1 MKDRIISFCR
11 QHILLLCSLF
21 VMTLGVALCVW
32 DRGHGTNDYE
42 LLDRNI
48 KNGHEP
54 TLEWFYPQVIRAII
68 DNGK

>member
-1 MKDRIISFCR
+1 MIAYFCQSAR
-11 QHILLLCSLF
+11 K
-21 VMTLGVALCVW
+21 LGVALCVW

-42 LLDRNI
+42 LLDRNT

-68 DNGK
+68 DNSK